1 MTGNR
6 RPLAADEEQ
15 GSSRAVLVG
24 IIGAGSALWGYLN
37 ALDRLIPRG
46 YAQEGLICARSR
58 ERWPEILR
66 RRPNAR
72 LVSDAAEVFES
83 DAEVLVIVTPPA
95 SHSEL
100 AVAALSHGK
109 HVIVEKPLGIT
120 TAEAK
125 NLVEFAR
132 SRHLHI
138 LASPFIQLS
147 PTFRALWTRVRRGD
161 IGDVHSGRAL
171 YGNLGS
177 AHAAWY
183 HTSGVGPLAEAGIYN
198 VKSLTALIGPVHA
211 VHAARMTALRPR
223 VIAGQRIAN
232 PDPDVV
238 HALLEHQSGALSSVV
253 ASHAIWAYRRTA
265 IELYGAKGTANLLGD
280 DWDPRGYELWAS
292 ASGAW
297 EVHDPIDPTWHWSDG
312 LREII
317 TVLRERRTP
326 LASLEHDLH
335 VLDVIEAASLSS
347 NSGQTVEVTS
357 TYDLP
362 DLTLHESRTGYV
374 HDHTRSPD
382 EQQ

>member
-1 MTGNR
+1 
-6 RPLAADEEQ
+6 
-15 GSSRAVLVG
+15 
-24 IIGAGSALWGYLN
+24 
-37 ALDRLIPRG
+37 
-46 YAQEGLICARSR
+46 
-58 ERWPEILR
+58 
-66 RRPNAR
+66 
-72 LVSDAAEVFES
+72 VSDAAEVLES
-83 DAEVLVIVTPPA
+83 DAEVLVIVTPPD
-95 SHSEL
+95 SHVEL
-100 AVAALSHGK
+100 AKAALLHGK
-109 HVIVEKPLGIT
+109 HVVVEKPLGT
-120 TAEAK
+120 TPAEAK
-125 NLVEFAR
+125 KLVEFAR

-138 LASPFIQLS
+138 LASPFVQLS
-147 PTFRALWTRVRRGD
+147 PTFRALWTRVTRGD

-183 HTSGVGPLAEAGIYN
+183 HKGGIGPLAEAGIYN
-198 VKSLTALIGPVHA
+198 IKSLTAFIGPVSA
-211 VHAARMTALRPR
+211 VYAARMTALRPR

-238 HALLEHQSGALSSVV
+238 HVLIQHQSGALSSMV

-265 IELYGAKGTANLLGD
+265 IELYGTKGTANLLGD
-280 DWDPRGYELWAS
+280 DWDPRGYELWPS
-292 ASGAW
+292 RSGVW

-312 LREII
+312 LREIV
-317 TVLRERRTP
+317 TVLRERRSP

-347 NSGQTVEVTS
+347 NSGQAVEVTS

-362 DLTLHESRTGYV
+362 DLTLKESGTGYI